1 MLDGAKRS
9 ILDLHPSLSL
19 TRARGCWWWDHA
31 LHVCARD
38 VPKRL
43 GTPCCHGSVSA
54 MVLEAS
60 PALQTRRLRALHGL
74 AHQLPA
80 ANPADG
86 FISHPAAS
94 WCLLAATLAV
104 CRYFMVPPGGV
115 LSHGGE
121 QKYFPLHLPV
131 KTRSLSPQSV
141 SAPKLA
147 PAGIDGNC
155 SEQPDVGPHL
165 SVLAVVL
172 PWGVSQ
178 HLQRRTR
185 QHVRP
190 TS

>member
-1 MLDGAKRS
+1 MCQGCAQASGHPVLPWLCQCNGAGGQPGAA
-9 ILDLHPSLSL
+9 D
-19 TRARGCWWWDHA
+19 T
-31 LHVCARD
+31 
-38 VPKRL
+38 
-43 GTPCCHGSVSA
+43 
-54 MVLEAS
+54 EAS
-60 PALQTRRLRALHGL
+60 CFSSTAALHGL

-94 WCLLAATLAV
+94 WCLLAATLAL
-104 CRYFMVPPGGV
+104 CRYFVVPPGGV

-121 QKYFPLHLPV
+121 QKFFPLRLPV

-172 PWGVSQ
+172 PWGGLPASAE
-178 HLQRRTR
+178 
-185 QHVRP
+185 
-190 TS
+190 